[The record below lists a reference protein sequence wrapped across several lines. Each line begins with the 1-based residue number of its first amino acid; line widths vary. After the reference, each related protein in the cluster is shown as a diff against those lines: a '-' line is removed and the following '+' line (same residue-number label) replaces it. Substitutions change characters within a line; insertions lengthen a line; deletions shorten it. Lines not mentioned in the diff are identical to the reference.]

1 MPDRIMAAA
10 VDDGGDDDGDG
21 GDGQVAP
28 TAHRIVS
35 LVIVGLS
42 LTYPLTYSLTYSLT
56 HSHTLASAGIDE
68 VEDAMAAILSSL
80 PHCSWL
86 ITTLGKRGSLLLEG
100 IAEGETFA
108 AAVGAGPSETCPI
121 SVGSISAGA
130 TSTKAFSPRE
140 HDDALE
146 TEAMRATRE
155 QAARRAA
162 LMNADAGKAS
172 AYDHVGDQVSGTS
185 ANALA
190 YHLPG
195 SRPSHPSHR
204 FVQTTTIRDQ
214 SHLVV
219 PPDDDRG
226 GQHRPGGDR

>member
-1 MPDRIMAAA
+1 
-10 VDDGGDDDGDG
+10 
-21 GDGQVAP
+21 
-28 TAHRIVS
+28 
-35 LVIVGLS
+35 
-42 LTYPLTYSLTYSLT
+42 
-56 HSHTLASAGIDE
+56 
-68 VEDAMAAILSSL
+68 MAAILSSL

-108 AAVGAGPSETCPI
+108 AAVRAGPSETCPI

-140 HDDALE
+140 HDDALD

-172 AYDHVGDQVSGTS
+172 AYDHVGDHVSDHVSGTS
-185 ANALA
+185 AKALA
-190 YHLPG
+190 YHFPG
-195 SRPSHPSHR
+195 SHPSNPSHH
-204 FVQTTTIRDQ
+204 FVQTTSARDQ